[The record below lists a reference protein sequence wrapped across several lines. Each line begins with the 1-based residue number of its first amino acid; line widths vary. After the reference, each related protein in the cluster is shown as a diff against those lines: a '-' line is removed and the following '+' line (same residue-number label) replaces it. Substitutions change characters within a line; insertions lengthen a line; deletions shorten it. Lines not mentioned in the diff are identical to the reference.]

1 MDSIGYNQYEIMFPR
16 GNVLIEYDKHYI
28 LKLLDKGIDIT
39 KIDENYKVVSLYMV
53 KFDQINDMQ
62 YLINTLNINQIRYLK
77 LLLQSNINIKYLC
90 PSEGFA
96 ITEDNKVVTIIY
108 DYARNMEYPVYASIL
123 PKQQNIIVPT
133 DNEGGSG
140 NTNAKVKVKRAGF
153 ANYLFTMT
161 LAGFTMG
168 ILFVLIVAIIKNLF
182 F

>member
-1 MDSIGYNQYEIMFPR
+1 MDNISSSQYEIIFPR
-16 GNVLIEYDKHYI
+16 GNTLIEYDKHYI

-39 KIDENYKVVSLYMV
+39 KIDENYKVLSLYMV
-53 KFDQINDMQ
+53 RFDQINDMQ
-62 YLINTLNINQIRYLK
+62 YLINTLNIDQIKYLK
-77 LLLQSNINIKYLC
+77 LLLQSNIKIKYLC

-96 ITEDNKVVTIIY
+96 ITEDNKIITIIY
-108 DYARNMEYPVYASIL
+108 DYARNMEYPAYASIL
-123 PKQQNIIVPT
+123 PKQQNIAVT
-133 DNEGGSG
+133 DEGGSG

-168 ILFVLIVAIIKNLF
+168 IIFVLIVAIIKNIF